1 MGICKSSGRKTSKI
15 LALSRK
21 VTFLINFFMSLNGT
35 GSQGVIVWDLQHLV
49 YIFRGNGEKDFTI
62 RGDDS
67 PLTFDIRG
75 MTLEEELRK

>member
-1 MGICKSSGRKTSKI
+1 
-15 LALSRK
+15 
-21 VTFLINFFMSLNGT
+21 MSLNGT